1 VNVRAWY
8 RHCRELR
15 FAGIIVILAAQHSAA
30 QQMAP
35 TPQPEKVSNRVMQLA
50 AEGKVG
56 EADRALQEA
65 LAQCQQPS
73 APRNCRA
80 LLSFTQAYL
89 AQQKGAAGVGEAREF
104 YRRVLTDQPNNGPAL
119 NNLALVEDSAGN
131 ATEAERL
138 WQQAIRSEPERA
150 SHYAV
155 LLGDHYLRLK
165 NLSSALQA
173 YDQAEQ
179 ALPTADAPRRRI
191 VSAYR
196 QTERTENLD
205 TLLARA
211 QGWEKLDPINARSAY
226 ELLMARWSQDPASGT
241 KADLVLVSWVVLLAR
256 SDWLNLES
264 LSGLPANWASPG
276 VSQLRSYLER
286 PEERPNWGWWGGNEG
301 RLSARFEI
309 ADAAGRR
316 LLKEKEGGP
325 QKAQSCWHWALQSTS
340 PMDLIRWQAASNGY
354 LRISQNLASLYFDHP
369 ELDPDNKQL
378 SEMLARLYEGKM
390 AAIESGDRSVTQA
403 YHTTLA
409 FIYVGR
415 GTWNALPGTP
425 GYMSARFQL
434 QAVLDDARYRE
445 REEGYFQPLPEIKAM
460 LAKGLMET
468 GSKSEAARVSFQAA
482 IAYLDSDSITDSQ
495 ALLDQS
501 KSLDSANPE
510 LGRLQNV
517 IVARREPTKF
527 SLDQLTAERMPW
539 LFLSSGNFSD
549 AFLKRQRFKIYA
561 DCVTPG
567 DVGPQ
572 GLVAALEAY
581 GLVAEQQTS
590 LVGAGDLLRWQRVE
604 SALLMSVNGQP
615 MPPRIVPGKG
625 IRRAPGA
632 RTTLPIAL
640 TGEDSPNAVAVQK
653 ETPTAVQVLRTIG
666 VGKIRDVQPYLRLR
680 RDGLY
685 ITPTVGNADI
695 APLLERLKS
704 DPNLRA
710 FVKPGTTPS

>member
-8 RHCRELR
+8 RRWKELL
-15 FAGIIVILAAQHSAA
+15 FAGIAVILAAQHSAA
-30 QQMAP
+30 QMAP
-35 TPQPEKVSNRVMQLA
+35 TPQPEKVSNRVIQLA

-56 EADRALQEA
+56 EADRVLQEA
-65 LAQCQQPS
+65 LAQCEQPS
-73 APRNCRA
+73 APQNCRA

-104 YRRVLTDQPNNGPAL
+104 YQRVLADQPNNGPAL

-150 SHYAV
+150 GHYAV

-165 NLSSALQA
+165 NLNGALQA

-179 ALPTADAPRRRI
+179 ALPSADAPRRRI

-196 QTERTENLD
+196 QTERTENLEA
-205 TLLARA
+205 LLGHA

-226 ELLMARWSQDPASGT
+226 ELLMARWAQDPASGT
-241 KADLVLVSWVVLLAR
+241 KADLVLVAWVVLLAR
-256 SDWLNLES
+256 NDWLNLES
-264 LSGLPANWASPG
+264 LSALPANWTSPG
-276 VSQLRSYLER
+276 VNQLRSYLER
-286 PEERPNWGWWGGNEG
+286 PAEQPSLGWWGGSAEK
-301 RLSARFEI
+301 LSARFEI

-316 LLKEKEGGP
+316 LLKDKETGP
-325 QKAQSCWHWALQSTS
+325 KKAESCWQWALHSTS
-340 PMDLIRWQAASNGY
+340 PVDLPRWRAASNGY

-369 ELDPDNKQL
+369 ELDADNKQL
-378 SEMLARLYEGKM
+378 SEMLNRLYEGKM

-409 FIYVGR
+409 LIYVSR
-415 GTWNALPGTP
+415 GTWNALPGTRS
-425 GYMSARFQL
+425 YMSARFQL
-434 QAVLDDARYRE
+434 QAILDDARYRE

-468 GSKSEAARVSFQAA
+468 GNKSEAARVSFHAA
-482 IAYLDSDSITDSQ
+482 MAYLDSDSIADSQ
-495 ALLDQS
+495 TLLDQS
-501 KSLDSANPE
+501 KSLDSSNPE
-510 LGRLQNV
+510 IDRLQKV

-527 SLDQLTAERMPW
+527 SLDQLTAERTPW
-539 LFLSSGNFSD
+539 LFLLSENFSD

-567 DVGPQ
+567 DVGPRR
-572 GLVAALEAY
+572 LAAALEAY
-581 GLVAEQQTS
+581 GLVAERQTS

-604 SALLMSVNGQP
+604 SALLISANGQP
-615 MPPRIVPGKG
+615 VSPRVVPGKG
-625 IRRAPGA
+625 IQRAPGA
-632 RTTLPIAL
+632 RTILPIAL

-653 ETPTAVQVLRTIG
+653 ETPTAVQVLRTVS

-685 ITPTVGNADI
+685 ITPVLGNADVT
-695 APLLERLKS
+695 PLLEQLRN

-710 FVKPGTTPS
+710 FVKPGTTPG

>member
-8 RHCRELR
+8 RNCRELR
-15 FAGIIVILAAQHSAA
+15 FAGIVVILAAQHGAA
-30 QQMAP
+30 QMAP

-89 AQQKGAAGVGEAREF
+89 AQQKGASGVGEAREF
-104 YRRVLTDQPNNGPAL
+104 YRKVLTDQPNNGPAL

-150 SHYAV
+150 GHYAV

-196 QTERTENLD
+196 QTDRTENLD
-205 TLLARA
+205 TLLGRA
-211 QGWEKLDPINARSAY
+211 QGWEKVDPINARSAY
-226 ELLMARWSQDPASGT
+226 ELLMARWSQDPASGA

-276 VSQLRSYLER
+276 VNQLRSYLER
-286 PEERPNWGWWGGNEG
+286 PAEQPNWGWWGGNEG
-301 RLSARFEI
+301 KLSARFEI

-316 LLKEKEGGP
+316 LLKEKESGP

-340 PMDLIRWQAASNGY
+340 PMDLIGWQAASNGY
-354 LRISQNLASLYFDHP
+354 LRMSQNLASLYFDHP

-378 SEMLARLYEGKM
+378 SEMLARLYAGKM

-425 GYMSARFQL
+425 SYMSARFQL
-434 QAVLDDARYRE
+434 QAALDDARYRE

-482 IAYLDSDSITDSQ
+482 MAYLDSDSITDSQ

-510 LGRLQNV
+510 LDRLQQV
-517 IVARREPTKF
+517 IVTRREPTKF

-561 DCVTPG
+561 DCVTP
-567 DVGPQ
+567 DAVGPQ
-572 GLVAALEAY
+572 LLAAALEAY
-581 GLVAEQQTS
+581 GLVAERQTS

-604 SALLMSVNGQP
+604 SALLMSANGQP
-615 MPPRIVPGKG
+615 VAPRIVPGKG
-625 IRRAPGA
+625 IQRAPGA

-653 ETPTAVQVLRTIG
+653 ETPTAVQVLRTIS

-685 ITPTVGNADI
+685 ITPTLGNADV
-695 APLLERLKS
+695 APLLEQLKS

-710 FVKPGTTPS
+710 FVKPATTPG